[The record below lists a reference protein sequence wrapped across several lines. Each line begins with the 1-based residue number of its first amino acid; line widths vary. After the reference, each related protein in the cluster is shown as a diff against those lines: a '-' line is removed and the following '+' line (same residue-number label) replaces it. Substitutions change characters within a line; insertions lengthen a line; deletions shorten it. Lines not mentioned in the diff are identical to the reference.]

1 MSKNIVADFSAFLS
15 VSVDDEPLFE
25 TREGRVVMTR
35 ENLAVAGEDTN
46 RKFPLDALVEFD
58 FRTVPPQWEQFFDD
72 LVGVRFQT
80 ADEESIVTIG
90 TETAVADRF
99 VTVLLKLLLD
109 ETGATVRQRRYPIE
123 GEGRSHSEDTSFTLY
138 PKREEIAFENND
150 LAAIDISTITD
161 VQRCGEAGES
171 VLVHHLDE
179 SGRISTEI
187 TPESD
192 RGPKFLRTYLE
203 FRREIAD
210 SAGPVQFLF
219 VGEDRDTL
227 VLIAKVLKHRN
238 LPFEASHATSGEEA
252 LEALDSTDV
261 VTECIVSEY
270 ELTDTTAE
278 AFGAEIRDRDHD
290 APVVYVAE
298 EDPANPDVVSE
309 PGVVDVITI
318 SSRTQHYEDVA
329 DALERAVLAA
339 RLDTDPGTA

>member
-15 VSVDDEPLFE
+15 VSIDDEPLFE
-25 TREGRVVMTR
+25 TRDGRVVMTR
-35 ENLAVAGEDTN
+35 DDLAVAGEDTN

-90 TETAVADRF
+90 TETTVADRF

-109 ETGATVRQRRYPIE
+109 ETGATVRQRRYPID
-123 GEGRSHSEDTSFTLY
+123 GEGRSHSEESSFTLY
-138 PKREEIAFENND
+138 PNREQIAFEDD

-161 VQRCGEAGES
+161 VQQCGGSGGS

-203 FRREIAD
+203 FRREIAE

-219 VGEDRDTL
+219 VGENRDTL
-227 VLIAKVLKHRN
+227 LLVAKLLKHRN
-238 LPFEASHATSGEEA
+238 LPFEAAHATSGEEA
-252 LEALDSTDV
+252 LAVLDSADV
-261 VTECIVSEY
+261 VTECIVSES

-278 AFGAEIRDRDHD
+278 AFCADIRAREHD
-290 APVVYVAE
+290 APIVYVAE
-298 EDPANPDVVSE
+298 EEPSNPAVLSE

-339 RLDTDPGTA
+339 RLETDPGTE